1 MQNAEIIHTR
11 VASLRDD
18 LKPSERVEPV
28 CQLTFLPLWRN
39 LKWCDPS
46 QWARPI
52 LNVNKNAQDWE
63 LGTENTASNLMAVIE
78 IGIAPISEIGLDR
91 KTENLRL
98 AQNHHSL
105 VSRRWEASFNQCA
118 ALICCWR
125 ISANKELIKLFWCF
139 GSPVQIK
146 KPRNGLT
153 FVFPL

>member
-105 VSRRWEASFNQCA
+105 VSWQVSINVQRWYA
-118 ALICCWR
+118 ADVFEPFKNW
-125 ISANKELIKLFWCF
+125 SNFFWCF